1 MSAIAQEKL
10 YLDFIAAGYIEG
22 FDPVRVPHPHE
33 YTALYK
39 SFKHEVDG
47 EKHNAYLLSVRVYDM
62 HRLKNYP
69 RVNTHLPRWNFEAN
83 VAFSGSE
90 CEGMEP
96 IPSTHI
102 SFVVESVE
110 QAENHARRMWIA
122 MGQTT
127 E

>member
-1 MSAIAQEKL
+1 MSAVAQLPIYK
-10 YLDFIAAGYIEG
+10 DFIAAGYIEG
-22 FDPVRVPHPHE
+22 SDLSRIPNPHE
-33 YTALYK
+33 YATLCK

-47 EKHNAYLLSVRVYDM
+47 ESLKAYLLKIRVYDM

-69 RVNTHLPRWNFEAN
+69 RVDTKLPRWNFEAN
-83 VAFSGSE
+83 VQFHGSV
-90 CEGMEP
+90 CEGLEP
-96 IPSTHI
+96 IPTTTV

-110 QAENHARRMWIA
+110 QAENHARRLWLA